1 MNLKQLAQATEPFQG
16 DEVVGGV
23 ATIKG
28 FERVFSNI
36 VIVAIGFA
44 GLALF
49 VMLLVGGFKYLTSG
63 GNPKAAESASKTI
76 TYAIGGL
83 VLVALSYLI
92 LLLIG
97 TFTGLDLTVFRITNP

>member
-1 MNLKQLAQATEPFQG
+1 MSIKQLAQATGPFQG

-23 ATIKG
+23 VTIKG

-49 VMLLVGGFKYLTSG
+49 IMLLVGGFKYLTSA
-63 GNPKAAESASKTI
+63 GNPKAAESARNTI
-76 TYAIGGL
+76 TYAILGL
-83 VLVALSYLI
+83 VLVALAYLI
-92 LLLIG
+92 LMFIS
-97 TFTGLDLTVFRITNP
+97 TFTGVDLSTFRITR